1 MEILYVNKRI
11 HQRNFPNVPAW
22 DVLGIEIVEMGGGEA
37 ILTMPFDEKLT
48 NPYGFLHGS
57 GVSALADS
65 AVAVAIASIIKEG
78 KEFYTVEM
86 KVNYL
91 EPVTKGIVEARAKV
105 LREGRIIPGEVD
117 IYNENK
123 LVAKA
128 IATYIIV
135 DENKSS

>member
-1 MEILYVNKRI
+1 MSTKGYTKE
-11 HQRNFPNVPAW
+11 NFPHVPAW
-22 DVLGIEIVEMGGGEA
+22 DVLGIKIQDMGDGEA
-37 ILTMPFDEKLT
+37 TLKMRFDEKLT

-57 GVSALADS
+57 YASALADS
-65 AVAVAIASIIKEG
+65 AVAVAIASILKEG
-78 KEFYTVEM
+78 KEFYTIEM

-91 EPVTKGIVEARAKV
+91 EPVTEGVVEARAKI
-105 LREGRIIPGEVD
+105 LRQGRIIPGEVD

-135 DENKSS
+135 DENKKS

>member
-1 MEILYVNKRI
+1 MTASVYSKE
-11 HQRNFPNVPAW
+11 NFPHVPAW
-22 DVLGIEIVEMGGGEA
+22 NVLGIEIVEMGDGKA
-37 ILTMPFDEKLT
+37 TLTMPYDKKLS

-65 AVAVAIASIIKEG
+65 AVAVAIASIINKG
-78 KEFYTVEM
+78 KEFYTIEM

-91 EPVTKGIVEARAKV
+91 EPITGGIVEARAKV
-105 LREGRIIPGEVD
+105 LRQGRIVPGEVD
-117 IYNENK
+117 IYNENR

-135 DENKSS
+135 DKNNIS

>member
-1 MEILYVNKRI
+1 MSTKGYTKE
-11 HQRNFPNVPAW
+11 NFPYVPAW
-22 DVLGIEIVEMGGGEA
+22 DVLGIKIQDMGDGEA
-37 ILTMPFDEKLT
+37 TLKMRFDEKLT

-57 GVSALADS
+57 YASALADS

-78 KEFYTVEM
+78 KEFYTIEM

-91 EPVTKGIVEARAKV
+91 EPVTEGVVEARAKI
-105 LREGRIIPGEVD
+105 LRQGRIIPGEVD

-135 DENKSS
+135 DENKKS

>member
-1 MEILYVNKRI
+1 MSTKGYTKE
-11 HQRNFPNVPAW
+11 NFPHVPAW
-22 DVLGIEIVEMGGGEA
+22 DILEIEIVEMGEGKS
-37 ILTMPFDEKLT
+37 ILTMNFDEKFS

-91 EPVTKGIVEARAKV
+91 EPVKEGVIEARAKI

-135 DENKSS
+135 DENKKS